1 MARIDKDTEI
11 TVVNNTHGAFV
22 YFFKDISLELDEY
35 GDEDTLTFGELKT
48 ISSGR
53 HKKVLQ
59 NLLLL
64 ITDVNDDELTVDDV
78 VKQLKL
84 DRYYAPVKEA
94 INEEDD
100 ISSDSFKT
108 FVEKSTAEEL
118 KKALS
123 IDNLKPALIEVS
135 VELYKDKNFNDF
147 DKRKAIGDSIGLEDF
162 NEFFSDIKVS

>member
-53 HKKVLQ
+53 HK
-59 NLLLL
+59 N
-64 ITDVNDDELTVDDV
+64 V

-84 DRYYAPVKEA
+84 DKYYAPVKEI

-108 FVEKSTAEEL
+108 FVEDSTAEEL
-118 KKALS
+118 EKALS
-123 IDNLKPALIEVS
+123 IDNLKPALIEVA
-135 VELYKDKNFNDF
+135 VELYKEKNFNDF